1 MRPID
6 APDASGR
13 FLLRIDP
20 NLHASLRAE
29 AAARN
34 ESLNELCAR
43 TLAEHAFDPVA
54 GAFGPVVRRA
64 LGLFE
69 GALVGII
76 AIGSWARGEAAD
88 GSDVDVLV
96 VVAPGI
102 AVTRAL
108 YRRWDAQSVTCDGRA
123 VDPHFIVL
131 PDPAAPVTGVW
142 AEAARDGIVV
152 FERAHA
158 VSRYLGHVRRQE
170 LSGVRRRST
179 AHGQPYW
186 ATPSPEVAHAQS

>member
-1 MRPID
+1 MRLD
-6 APDASGR
+6 PD
-13 FLLRIDP
+13 
-20 NLHASLRAE
+20 LHAALRAE

-34 ESLNELCAR
+34 VSLNELCAR

-69 GALVGII
+69 GALVGLV
-76 AIGSWARGEAAD
+76 AFGSWARGDAAP

-102 AVTRAL
+102 DVTREL
-108 YRRWDAQSVTCDGRA
+108 YRRWDVEPVTCDGRA

-131 PDPAAPVTGVW
+131 PDPAAPVSGVW
-142 AEAARDGIVV
+142 ADAARDGIVV
-152 FERAHA
+152 FERSHQ
-158 VSRYLGHVRRQE
+158 VSRHLGHVRRQV

-186 ATPSPEVAHAQS
+186 STPSPEVAHAES